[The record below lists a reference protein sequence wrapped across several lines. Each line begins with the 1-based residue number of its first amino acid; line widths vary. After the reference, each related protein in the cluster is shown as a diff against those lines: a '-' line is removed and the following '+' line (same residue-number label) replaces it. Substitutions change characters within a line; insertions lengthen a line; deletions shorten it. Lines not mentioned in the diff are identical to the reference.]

1 MDTPTQ
7 LRPLQN
13 FRDALHLL
21 FPQRADTLLDL
32 LDALS
37 SNLSAQSPAELSLSP
52 LFRRTYNSIYDGIQ
66 NFGVP
71 APASAQGTPPVFTR
85 QLLDLIGP
93 WLPAPQRRKF
103 WLFGLDVTP
112 APRSFA
118 RCLAD
123 RAFVYQPNP
132 IGSNKP
138 ITIGHAY
145 SVLAALPEKETPA
158 APPWVV
164 PLLIQRVDSA
174 HTATQI
180 AVAQTQ
186 LLLTHL
192 PAQLQKCL
200 AVEVADSAYS
210 GPGFLSPLAAQP
222 DLVII
227 TRARNNRVFYGPPP
241 APVAE
246 PAPAGHPT
254 WYGVEMSLN
263 QPDTWLPPDEVETT
277 SWTTRHGKKL
287 TVRLEAWRGMRMRG
301 HQNQP
306 MHTVPFTL
314 VRVQVS
320 NAAGQPV
327 SQRPLWLIA
336 AGSRQGELSLV
347 DIWEAYR
354 QRYDLEHFFRF
365 GKQRLLLTTYQTPVT
380 AHEEHWWQLG
390 QLAYVQL
397 WLIRDVVENLPR
409 PWERYLPTAPTGPV
423 SPATAQRR
431 FAEVIRQ
438 IGTPA
443 AAPKPRGNPLGRT
456 KGAHPTP
463 HPRLAVV
470 KKGKPTPAPA

>member
-7 LRPLQN
+7 LRPLQE
-13 FRDALHLL
+13 FRDALHLI

-37 SNLSAQSPAELSLSP
+37 SNLSAQSPAELSLNP
-52 LFRRTYNSIYDGIQ
+52 PFRRTYNSLYDGIQ

-71 APASAQGTPPVFTR
+71 APTSTQEPRPVFTQ
-85 QLLDLIGP
+85 QLLELIGP
-93 WLPAPQRRKF
+93 LLPTPQRRTF

-112 APRSFA
+112 APRCFA

-132 IGSNKP
+132 IGGNQP

-145 SVLAALPEKETPA
+145 SVLAALPEKEAPT

-180 AVAQTQ
+180 AVTQTQ
-186 LLLTHL
+186 LLLAHL
-192 PAQLQKCL
+192 PVQLQKCL

-210 GPGFLSPLAAQP
+210 GPGFLSPLATQP

-241 APVAE
+241 ALGAE
-246 PAPAGHPT
+246 PAPVGHPT
-254 WYGVEMSLN
+254 WYGVDMHLN
-263 QPDTWLPPDEVETT
+263 QPDTWPPPDEVKTT
-277 SWTTRHGKKL
+277 SWTTRHDKKL
-287 TVRLEAWRGMRMRG
+287 TVRLEAWRGRRMRG
-301 HQNQP
+301 HQHQP

-314 VRVQVS
+314 VRVLVS
-320 NAAGQPV
+320 NAAGQLV
-327 SQRPLWLIA
+327 SQRPLWLIV
-336 AGSRQGELSLV
+336 AGPRQRDLSLV
-347 DIWEAYR
+347 DIWDAYR

-380 AHEEHWWQLG
+380 ANEEHWWQLG

-397 WLIRDVVENLPR
+397 WLIRGVVENLPR
-409 PWERYLPTAPTGPV
+409 PWERYLPTAPPGIV

-443 AAPKPRGNPLGRT
+443 APPKPRGNPLGRAT
-456 KGAHPTP
+456 GTRPTP
-463 HPRLAVV
+463 RPRLLVV

>member
-37 SNLSAQSPAELSLSP
+37 NNLFARSPAELSLNS

-71 APASAQGTPPVFTR
+71 TQGTPSGFTQ
-85 QLLDLIGP
+85 QLLNLIGP
-93 WLPAPQRRKF
+93 VLPAPQRRKF

-123 RAFVYQPNP
+123 RTFVYQPNP

-145 SVLAALPEKETPA
+145 SVLAALPEKEAPT

-174 HTATQI
+174 HPATQI
-180 AVAQTQ
+180 AVTQTQ

-192 PAQLQKCL
+192 PAPLQKCL

-241 APVAE
+241 APIAE
-246 PAPAGHPT
+246 PAPMGHPT
-254 WYGVEMSLN
+254 WYGVDMKLN
-263 QPDTWLPPDEVETT
+263 QPDTWPPPDEVKTT
-277 SWTTRHGKKL
+277 SWTTAHGKRL
-287 TVRLEAWRGMRMRG
+287 TVRLEAWQEMRMRG
-301 HQNQP
+301 HKNQP

-314 VRVQVS
+314 LRVQVS
-320 NAAGQPV
+320 NAAGHPV
-327 SQRPLWLIA
+327 SQRPLWLIVVGVRRA
-336 AGSRQGELSLV
+336 ELSLV
-347 DIWEAYR
+347 DLWEAYR

-380 AHEEHWWQLG
+380 ANEEHWWQLG

-431 FAEVIRQ
+431 FAEIIRQ

-443 AAPKPRGNPLGRT
+443 APPQPRGNPLGRAT
-456 KGAHPTP
+456 GTRPTP
-463 HPRLAVV
+463 RPCLPVV
-470 KKGKPTPAPA
+470 KKGKPAPAPA

>member
-37 SNLSAQSPAELSLSP
+37 SNLSAQSPAELSLNL
-52 LFRRTYNSIYDGIQ
+52 LFRRTYNSLYDGIQ

-71 APASAQGTPPVFTR
+71 APAFAEGTSPVFTQ

-93 WLPAPQRRKF
+93 LLPRPQRQKF
-103 WLFGLDVTP
+103 WLFGIDVTP
-112 APRSFA
+112 TARPFA

-123 RAFVYQPNP
+123 RSFVYQPNP
-132 IGSNKP
+132 LGSNKP

-145 SVLAALPEKETPA
+145 SVLAALPEKATPT

-186 LLLTHL
+186 LLLTQL
-192 PAQLQKCL
+192 PPQLKTCL
-200 AVEVADSAYS
+200 AVEVVDCAYS
-210 GPGFLSPLAAQP
+210 GSGFLSPLAAQP

-241 APVAE
+241 APAAE
-246 PAPAGHPT
+246 PALAGHPT
-254 WYGVEMSLN
+254 WYGVDMALN
-263 QPDTWLPPDEVETT
+263 KPDTWAPPDEVATT
-277 SWTTRHGKKL
+277 SWTTRHDKKL

-327 SQRPLWLIA
+327 SLRPLWLIVV
-336 AGSRQGELSLV
+336 GPRQGELSLV
-347 DIWEAYR
+347 DIWQAYR

-365 GKQRLLLTTYQTPVT
+365 GKQRLLLTTYQTPLT
-380 AHEEHWWQLG
+380 PNEEHWWQLG

-409 PWERYLPTAPTGPV
+409 PWERYLPTSPTGPV
-423 SPATAQRR
+423 SPATVQRR
-431 FAEVIRQ
+431 FAEIIRQ

-443 AAPKPRGNPLGRT
+443 APPKPRGNPLGRA
-456 KGAHPTP
+456 KGTRPTSRP
-463 HPRLAVV
+463 CQPVV
-470 KKGKPTPAPA
+470 KKGKSAPAPA